1 MERRYSSW
9 VGGSILGC
17 LGSFQQLWV
26 SKQEYEESG
35 KVCAVSRVL
44 QSSGMDCCYCTPL
57 HALGKGWRLYTCTNH
72 AHVETGYRGEEVYV
86 AHIASSRLQ
95 QQWPHAPEECSAFLT
110 ANANVGAY
118 L

>member
-35 KVCAVSRVL
+35 KVCVL
-44 QSSGMDCCYCTPL
+44 RMQYFMSMDCCFCARHGT
-57 HALGKGWRLYTCTNH
+57 
-72 AHVETGYRGEEVYV
+72 V
-86 AHIASSRLQ
+86 APVHM
-95 QQWPHAPEECSAFLT
+95 H
-110 ANANVGAY
+110 
-118 L
+118 